1 MNFRGCADTLQ
12 PYRLTYTR
20 QFKRSGAVLQ
30 LASALLDMWT
40 LLLEA
45 IAFRQC
51 RAEELWGY
59 DELKLLIIKP
69 LVTANGHD
77 RRAMQ
82 ASSLQ
87 RGLF

>member
-1 MNFRGCADTLQ
+1 
-12 PYRLTYTR
+12 
-20 QFKRSGAVLQ
+20 
-30 LASALLDMWT
+30 MWT